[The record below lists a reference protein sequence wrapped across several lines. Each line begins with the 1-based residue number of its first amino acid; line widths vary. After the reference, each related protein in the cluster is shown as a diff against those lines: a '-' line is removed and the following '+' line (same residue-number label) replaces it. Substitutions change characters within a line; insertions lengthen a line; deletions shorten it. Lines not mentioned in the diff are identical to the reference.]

1 MKGNDFSDADLEASN
16 NSVETGSVSS
26 VFKNIPRKQKIAVFS
41 LAIAAIAIVVAW
53 GWQFNNRLTSPFAS
67 SGNKIDTTNLAST
80 TTIDLTADTDH
91 DGLTDYDEIN
101 IYHTSPYLE
110 DTDSDG
116 IPDGVE
122 VKNGTDPNCPT
133 GKVCNGT
140 DNITPTASSTASS
153 AGNSISLSVAPAL
166 SIPTDLASSS
176 QQTLQNALDGK
187 ADAAT
192 LRQLLISSG
201 ADKVM
206 LDQISDADL
215 MKSYQQTLQN
225 QQ

>member
-1 MKGNDFSDADLEASN
+1 MTEKDLPEADLN
-16 NSVETGSVSS
+16 SS
-26 VFKNIPRKQKIAVFS
+26 VFKNIPQKQKFALFA
-41 LAIAAIAIVVAW
+41 LGLGAIAIVIFWA
-53 GWQFNNRLTSPFAS
+53 WQFNNRLTSPFAS
-67 SGNKIDTTNLAST
+67 SNDNKVNTAVTAST
-80 TTIDLTADTDH
+80 TAADLTLDTDG

-140 DNITPTASSTASS
+140 DTAGTVASSSANSLTASSSSNLSASS
-153 AGNSISLSVAPAL
+153 SVSLPAL
-166 SIPTDLASSS
+166 SLPADMTSSS
-176 QQTLQNALDGK
+176 QQMLQDVVNGK

-192 LRQLLISSG
+192 LRQILISSG
-201 ADKVM
+201 ADKAM
-206 LDQISDADL
+206 LDQVSDADL
-215 MKSYQQTLQN
+215 IKSYQQTLQN

>member
-1 MKGNDFSDADLEASN
+1 MFFMPEKDSAVSDLN
-16 NSVETGSVSS
+16 VS
-26 VFKNIPRKQKIAVFS
+26 VFKNIPRKQKIAVFI
-41 LAIAAIAIVVAW
+41 LAIAALVIIGFWV
-53 GWQFNNRLTSPFAS
+53 WQLNDRLASPFANPVDKKVNSASNAS
-67 SGNKIDTTNLAST
+67 STVPV
-80 TTIDLTADTDH
+80 DLHNIDTDH
-91 DGLTDYDEIN
+91 DGLSDYDEIN

-122 VKNGTDPNCPT
+122 IKNGTDPNCPT

-140 DNITPTASSTASS
+140 DNIAPSQTSTSSLAVPS
-153 AGNSISLSVAPAL
+153 L
-166 SIPTDLASSS
+166 SIPADMASSS

-192 LRQLLISSG
+192 LRQLLLTSG
-201 ADKVM
+201 ADKAM

-225 QQ
+225 QK

>member
-1 MKGNDFSDADLEASN
+1 MKGNDFSDNDLEVSN
-16 NSVETGSVSS
+16 SSVETGSASS
-26 VFKNIPRKQKIAVFS
+26 VFKNIPRKQKIEVYV

-53 GWQFNNRLTSPFAS
+53 GWQYNNRLTSPFAS
-67 SGNKIDTTNLAST
+67 SGNKVDPSNLAST

-101 IYHTSPYLE
+101 IYHSSPYLE

-116 IPDGVE
+116 ILDGVE
-122 VKNGTDPNCPT
+122 VKNSTDPKCPT
-133 GKVCNGT
+133 GNVCNGV
-140 DNITPTASSTASS
+140 DNITPAASSTTA
-153 AGNSISLSVAPAL
+153 ATGNSLGSSVAPTL

-187 ADAAT
+187 ADATT

-201 ADKVM
+201 ADKAM